1 MNEIKIFESET
12 FGKIRVTE
20 INDEPWFVGKDIAES
35 LGYAKP
41 ENAVA
46 VHVDDEDKTSTLIQ
60 GTGSNYK
67 SKAVII
73 NESGLYSLILSSKLP
88 SAKAF
93 KRWVTSEVLPAIR
106 KHGTYGEADYSSLSP
121 QLQFLIQLEK
131 KQNRLERRIDSMC
144 ETMQVR
150 GSNWRKATHSL
161 INRIASASGIEQREL
176 YIVIYDELEC
186 RAGVDLDRRLTNLQD
201 RLYDR
206 GVSES
211 RISRLNYIDV
221 IAEDRKLIEIYI
233 AIVKETAIKYN
244 AE

>member
-1 MNEIKIFESET
+1 MNEIRTFKNSE
-12 FGKIRVTE
+12 FGKIRTLEINGEPYFIGRDVTE
-20 INDEPWFVGKDIAES
+20 I
-35 LGYAKP
+35 LGYSNSRKALSD
-41 ENAVA
+41 
-46 VHVDDEDKTSTLIQ
+46 HVDEEDKGVTKCDTLG
-60 GTGSNYK
+60 GTQTMT
-67 SKAVII
+67 VI
-73 NESGLYSLILSSKLP
+73 NESGLYSLVLSSKLP
-88 SAKAF
+88 TAKAF

-106 KHGTYGEADYSSLSP
+106 KHGTYGEADYLSLSP
-121 QLQFLIQLEK
+121 QLQFMIKMEQRQNKLEK
-131 KQNRLERRIDSMC
+131 RLDTVC
-144 ETMQVR
+144 ETLQVR

-186 RAGVDLDRRLTNLQD
+186 RAGVDLDRRLANLED
-201 RLYDR
+201 RLYER

>member
-1 MNEIKIFESET
+1 MNEIRTFENSE
-12 FGKIRVTE
+12 FGKIRTLEINGEPYFIGRDVTE
-20 INDEPWFVGKDIAES
+20 I
-35 LGYAKP
+35 LGYSNSRKALSD
-41 ENAVA
+41 
-46 VHVDDEDKTSTLIQ
+46 HVDEEDKGVTKCDTLG
-60 GTGSNYK
+60 GTQTMT
-67 SKAVII
+67 VI
-73 NESGLYSLILSSKLP
+73 NESGLYSLVLSSKLP
-88 SAKAF
+88 SAKVF

-106 KHGTYGEADYSSLSP
+106 KHGTYGESDYSNLSP

-150 GSNWRKATHSL
+150 GTNWRRATHSL

-211 RISRLNYIDV
+211 RISRLNYIDI

>member
-1 MNEIKIFESET
+1 MNEIRTFENSE
-12 FGKIRVTE
+12 FGKIRTLEINGEPYFIGRDVTE
-20 INDEPWFVGKDIAES
+20 I
-35 LGYAKP
+35 LGYSNSRKALSD
-41 ENAVA
+41 
-46 VHVDDEDKTSTLIQ
+46 HVDEEDKGVTKCDTLG
-60 GTGSNYK
+60 GTQTMT
-67 SKAVII
+67 VI
-73 NESGLYSLILSSKLP
+73 NESGLYSLVLSSKLP

-131 KQNRLERRIDSMC
+131 KQNRLEKRLDTVC
-144 ETMQVR
+144 ETLQVR
-150 GSNWRKATHSL
+150 GTNWRRATHSL

-176 YIVIYDELEC
+176 YLVIYDELEL
-186 RAGVDLDRRLTNLQD
+186 RAGVDLDRRLANLED
-201 RLYDR
+201 RLYER

>member
-1 MNEIKIFESET
+1 MNEIKINNSNGT
-12 FGKIRVTE
+12 LTVSSLQIAYDFGKQHKHVLETIENIKAENSAVTPMF
-20 INDEPWFVGKDIAES
+20 IES
-35 LGYAKP
+35 AYTA
-41 ENAVA
+41 
-46 VHVDDEDKTSTLIQ
+46 
-60 GTGSNYK
+60 GTGKAYKCYDITRDGFSLLVMGFTGKKALEWKIKYIEAFNAMEERLK
-67 SKAVII
+67 SK
-73 NESGLYSLILSSKLP
+73 L
-88 SAKAF
+88 
-93 KRWVTSEVLPAIR
+93 
-106 KHGTYGEADYSSLSP
+106 DYSGLSP

-131 KQNRLERRIDSMC
+131 RQNKLEKQIDSMC

-186 RAGVDLDRRLTNLQD
+186 RAGVNLDRRLTNLQD

>member
-1 MNEIKIFESET
+1 MNEIKIFENSE
-12 FGKIRVTE
+12 FGEIRTLKI
-20 INDEPWFVGKDIAES
+20 DGEPWFVGKDVAGI
-35 LGYAKP
+35 LGYADTFGALKK
-41 ENAVA
+41 
-46 VHVDDEDKTSTLIQ
+46 HVDEEDKQNCQNNSFESPRGLT
-60 GTGSNYK
+60 
-67 SKAVII
+67 II
-73 NESGLYSLILSSKLP
+73 NESGLYSLVLSSKLP

-106 KHGTYGEADYSSLSP
+106 KHGTYGESDYSSLSP

-131 KQNRLERRIDSMC
+131 KQNRLEKRIDSMC

-150 GSNWRKATHSL
+150 GTNWRRATHSL

-176 YIVIYDELEC
+176 YLVIYDELEL
-186 RAGVDLDRRLTNLQD
+186 RAGVDLDRRLANLED
-201 RLYDR
+201 RLYER

>member
-20 INDEPWFVGKDIAES
+20 INSEPWWVLVDVCKALEIGNSRMVANRLDKDELMSIK
-35 LGYAKP
+35 L
-41 ENAVA
+41 
-46 VHVDDEDKTSTLIQ
+46 TSGGQKREMT
-60 GTGSNYK
+60 
-67 SKAVII
+67 VI
-73 NESGLYSLILSSKLP
+73 NESGLYAVILRSDKP
-88 SAKAF
+88 QAKSF
-93 KRWVTSEVLPAIR
+93 RKWITSEVIPSIR
-106 KHGTYGEADYSSLSP
+106 KNGTYGEADYSSLSP
-121 QLQFLIQLEK
+121 QLQFMIKMEQR
-131 KQNRLERRIDSMC
+131 QNRLERRIDSMC

-161 INRIASASGIEQREL
+161 INRISSASGIEQREL
-176 YIVIYDELEC
+176 YLVIYDELEL
-186 RAGVDLDRRLTNLQD
+186 RAGVDLDRRLANLED
-201 RLYDR
+201 RLYER

>member
-20 INDEPWFVGKDIAES
+20 INGEPWLVGKDIANILE
-35 LGYAKP
+35 YTNTAK
-41 ENAVA
+41 AIRD
-46 VHVDDEDKTSTLIQ
+46 HVDDEDKLTERIVLSGQ
-60 GTGSNYK
+60 NRE
-67 SKAVII
+67 VILI

-106 KHGTYGEADYSSLSP
+106 KHGAYGESDYSNLSP
-121 QLQFLIQLEK
+121 QLQFMIKMEQRQNKLEK
-131 KQNRLERRIDSMC
+131 RIDSMC
-144 ETMQVR
+144 EAMQVR

-176 YIVIYDELEC
+176 YLVIYDELEL
-186 RAGVDLDRRLTNLQD
+186 RAGVDLDRRLANLED
-201 RLYDR
+201 RLYER

>member
-1 MNEIKIFESET
+1 MNEIRTFENAE
-12 FGKIRVTE
+12 FGKIRTLE
-20 INDEPWFVGKDIAES
+20 IDGKPWLVGKDIADN
-35 LGYAKP
+35 LGYSDPQKAIKM
-41 ENAVA
+41 
-46 VHVDDEDKTSTLIQ
+46 HVDEDDKLTRQIVVSGQNRNII
-60 GTGSNYK
+60 
-67 SKAVII
+67 II

-106 KHGTYGEADYSSLSP
+106 KHGTYGEADYSNLSP

-131 KQNRLERRIDSMC
+131 RQNRLEKRLDTVC
-144 ETMQVR
+144 ETLQVR

-176 YIVIYDELEC
+176 YLVIYDELEL
-186 RAGVDLDRRLTNLQD
+186 RAGVDLDRRLANLED
-201 RLYDR
+201 RLYER

>member
-1 MNEIKIFESET
+1 MDLQIFENSD
-12 FGKIRVTE
+12 FGKIRTMVIDGE
-20 INDEPWFVGKDIAES
+20 AWFVGKDISES

-67 SKAVII
+67 SKAIII
-73 NESGLYSLILSSKLP
+73 NESGLYSLVLSSKLP
-88 SAKAF
+88 TAKAF

-106 KHGTYGEADYSSLSP
+106 KHGTYGESDYSNLSP

-131 KQNRLERRIDSMC
+131 RQNKLEKRIDSMC

-150 GSNWRKATHSL
+150 GTNWRRATHSL

-186 RAGVDLDRRLTNLQD
+186 RAGVDLDRRLANLED
-201 RLYDR
+201 RLYER

>member
-20 INDEPWFVGKDIAES
+20 INGEPWFVLTDICKTLS
-35 LGYAKP
+35 LTSPHK
-41 ENAVA
+41 VA
-46 VHVDDEDKTSTLIQ
+46 DRLEEDEKGRSLIPTLGGAQ
-60 GTGSNYK
+60 EM
-67 SKAVII
+67 AVIS
-73 NESGLYSLILSSKLP
+73 ESGLYAVILRSDKP
-88 SAKAF
+88 QAKPF
-93 KRWVTSEVLPAIR
+93 RKWVTSEVIPSIR
-106 KHGTYGEADYSSLSP
+106 KHGTYGEADYSNLSP

-150 GSNWRKATHSL
+150 GTNWRRATHSL

-221 IAEDRKLIEIYI
+221 IAEDKKLIEIYV
-233 AIVKETAIKYN
+233 AIVKEMAVKYD
-244 AE
+244 A

>member
-1 MNEIKIFESET
+1 MNEIRTFENAE
-12 FGKIRVTE
+12 FGSVRTITE
-20 INDEPWFVGKDIAES
+20 NGKTYFCGKDVAVA
-35 LGYAKP
+35 LGYKDTV
-41 ENAVA
+41 NAL
-46 VHVDDEDKTSTLIQ
+46 KTHCKTDGVVKRHLIDNLGRWQ
-60 GTGSNYK
+60 E
-67 SKAVII
+67 SKFVSEG
-73 NESGLYSLILSSKLP
+73 NLYRLITHSKLP
-88 SAKAF
+88 QAEKFESWIF
-93 KRWVTSEVLPAIR
+93 DEVLPAIR
-106 KHGTYGEADYSSLSP
+106 KHGTYGEADYSNLSP

-150 GSNWRKATHSL
+150 GTNWRRATHSL

-221 IAEDRKLIEIYI
+221 IAEDKKLIEIYV
-233 AIVKETAIKYN
+233 AIVKEMAVKYD
-244 AE
+244 A

>member
-1 MNEIKIFESET
+1 MNEIRTFENSE
-12 FGKIRVTE
+12 FGKIRTLEINGEPYFIGRDVTE
-20 INDEPWFVGKDIAES
+20 I
-35 LGYAKP
+35 LGYSNSRKALSD
-41 ENAVA
+41 
-46 VHVDDEDKTSTLIQ
+46 HVDEEDKGVTKCDTLG
-60 GTGSNYK
+60 GTQTMT
-67 SKAVII
+67 VI
-73 NESGLYSLILSSKLP
+73 NESGLYSLVLSSKLP
-88 SAKAF
+88 SAKVF

-106 KHGTYGEADYSSLSP
+106 KHGTYGESDYSNLSP

-131 KQNRLERRIDSMC
+131 RQNRLERRIDSMC

>member
-1 MNEIKIFESET
+1 MDLQIFENSD
-12 FGKIRVTE
+12 FGKIRTMVIDGE
-20 INDEPWFVGKDIAES
+20 AWFVGKDISES

-67 SKAVII
+67 SKAIII
-73 NESGLYSLILSSKLP
+73 NESGLYSLVLSSKLP
-88 SAKAF
+88 TAKAF

-106 KHGTYGEADYSSLSP
+106 KHGTYGESDYSNLSP

-186 RAGVDLDRRLTNLQD
+186 RAGVNLDRRLTNLQD

-233 AIVKETAIKYN
+233 AIVKEMAVKYD
-244 AE
+244 A

>member
-1 MNEIKIFESET
+1 MTDIQIFKNEQ
-12 FGKIRVTE
+12 FGEVRTSDENGVTLFCAA
-20 INDEPWFVGKDIAES
+20 DVARG
-35 LGYAKP
+35 LGYKDTV
-41 ENAVA
+41 NAVKQHCRG
-46 VHVDDEDKTSTLIQ
+46 VVKRHLIDNLGRWQ
-60 GTGSNYK
+60 E
-67 SKAVII
+67 SKFVSEG
-73 NESGLYSLILSSKLP
+73 NLYRLITHSKLP
-88 SAKAF
+88 QAEKFESWIF
-93 KRWVTSEVLPAIR
+93 DEVLPAIR
-106 KHGTYGEADYSSLSP
+106 KHGTYGEADYSNLSP

-150 GSNWRKATHSL
+150 GTNWRRATHSL

-221 IAEDRKLIEIYI
+221 IAEDKKLIEIYV
-233 AIVKETAIKYN
+233 AIVKEMAVKYD
-244 AE
+244 A

>member
-1 MNEIKIFESET
+1 MNEIKIFENET
-12 FGKIRVTE
+12 FGKIRVAE
-20 INDEPWFVGKDIAES
+20 INGEPWWVLADVCKVLEIGNS
-35 LGYAKP
+35 RM
-41 ENAVA
+41 VA
-46 VHVDDEDKTSTLIQ
+46 NRLDEDELMSAKLTSGGQKREMT
-60 GTGSNYK
+60 
-67 SKAVII
+67 VI
-73 NESGLYSLILSSKLP
+73 NESGLYAVILRSDKP
-88 SAKAF
+88 QAKPF
-93 KRWVTSEVLPAIR
+93 RKWVTSEIIPSIR
-106 KHGTYGEADYSSLSP
+106 KYGAYGTYRESDYSNLSP

-131 KQNRLERRIDSMC
+131 KQNRLEKRLDTVC
-144 ETMQVR
+144 ETLQVR

-176 YIVIYDELEC
+176 YLVIYDELEL
-186 RAGVDLDRRLTNLQD
+186 RAGVDLDRRLANLED
-201 RLYDR
+201 RLYER

>member
-1 MNEIKIFESET
+1 MNEIKIFENSE
-12 FGKIRVTE
+12 FGEIRTLKI
-20 INDEPWFVGKDIAES
+20 DGEPWFVGKDVAGI
-35 LGYAKP
+35 LGYADTFGALKK
-41 ENAVA
+41 
-46 VHVDDEDKTSTLIQ
+46 HVDEEDKQNCQNNSFESPRGLT
-60 GTGSNYK
+60 
-67 SKAVII
+67 II
-73 NESGLYSLILSSKLP
+73 NESGLYSLVLSSKLP

-106 KHGTYGEADYSSLSP
+106 KHGTYGEADYSNLSP

-131 KQNRLERRIDSMC
+131 RQNRLEKRLDTVC
-144 ETMQVR
+144 ETLQVR

-176 YIVIYDELEC
+176 YLVIYDELEL
-186 RAGVDLDRRLTNLQD
+186 RAGVDLDRRLANLED
-201 RLYDR
+201 RLYER

>member
-20 INDEPWFVGKDIAES
+20 INGEPWLVGKDIANILE
-35 LGYAKP
+35 YTNTAK
-41 ENAVA
+41 AIRD
-46 VHVDDEDKTSTLIQ
+46 HVDDEDKLTERIVLSGQ
-60 GTGSNYK
+60 NRE
-67 SKAVII
+67 VILI

-106 KHGTYGEADYSSLSP
+106 KHGAYGESDYSNLSP
-121 QLQFLIQLEK
+121 QLQFMIKMEQRQNKLEK
-131 KQNRLERRIDSMC
+131 RIDSMC
-144 ETMQVR
+144 EAMHVR

-176 YIVIYDELEC
+176 YLVIYDELEL
-186 RAGVDLDRRLTNLQD
+186 RAGVDLDRRLANLED
-201 RLYDR
+201 RLYER